1 MTSVRVLWSRVLGS
15 VRWRSRERDIQDD
28 VQAHLDLLAAEFEQ
42 NGMSAADARLAAR
55 REFGGVAAVQEQ
67 YREQRRLPGL
77 DVLAQDVRYA
87 IRTMAKAPGFT
98 AVAVLTLAL
107 GIGANAAIFQVLYSL
122 VIKPLPV
129 RDPHQLVELQ
139 PYHDGDQQGFS
150 YPLLREMI
158 ARQTSLEGII
168 ASSHAQLVDVRVDG
182 RPLMKP
188 PQGLFANG
196 AYFRALGA
204 EPQIGRLFTE
214 SDDDPS
220 SAPVAVISDA
230 FWRRELNG
238 HPDVLGTVITVRK
251 THIVVV
257 GVTRPEFFGEI
268 VGERPDVWIPL
279 ALVSQLQPGMPLDAH
294 NVWIWPMARLRA
306 DVPMSRAQ
314 AELDALFNQLKP
326 FTIRSKETK
335 HYRLA
340 VVAAPQGKGA
350 LHQEFGAA
358 LWILMAIVAILA
370 LIACCNLA
378 NLLLAKATARSH
390 EIGVRL
396 AVGASRGRLIR
407 QLLTESVLLAIL
419 GCGLALA
426 LAQLTAS
433 ALVGVATI
441 GQDVILMVEPDWRVF
456 VFTATVSFI
465 AVLVFGLVPAL
476 AATRVGIRSILQG
489 GHRTHTSSRSRHMT
503 SNMFV
508 VAQITLC
515 LMLVA
520 GASLLTRSFWKITTQ
535 DFGYR
540 PDRVLT
546 AYLHFDDSQQ
556 QLQKTLHSA
565 PFRDALYQRVRAIP
579 GIRNASLS
587 MGGPLFFLSDTRQ
600 LALPNRRP
608 HQGEEV
614 SVVRVYPNYFD
625 TMGIPILAGRPTTD
639 DDRRGALRVAVI
651 SETTARTYFGSE
663 NPLGKTF
670 AFREFDAARAIEIVG
685 IARDV
690 RYMEPREAFKSLVF
704 VPMEQLNAFSVPEI
718 VLNADGDPARFA
730 EPVRQAVAELM
741 PGLDVWGTKT
751 LSETIL
757 IRLRR
762 ERLLAWLSTAFGVLA
777 LILAC
782 VGLYGVVSYRVAL
795 RTQEV
800 GIRLALG
807 ASERGVRAL
816 LLREIVQMVGIGL
829 VVGALATLALAG
841 VLNAMLFELSP
852 RDPATLMAAATVLTG
867 VALLA
872 GFMPARRASRPN
884 PMATLRRE

>member
-1 MTSVRVLWSRVLGS
+1 MRVWIVRLLESLGL
-15 VRWRSRERDIQDD
+15 RSRDREVDEDIQT
-28 VQAHLDLLAAEFEQ
+28 HLELLTEDFERR
-42 NGMSAADARLAAR
+42 GLSSDEARLAAR
-55 REFGGVAAVQEQ
+55 REFGGVVAVQEQ
-67 YREQRRLPGL
+67 YREQRRLPGF
-77 DVLAQDVRYA
+77 DVLAQDVRFA
-87 IRTMAKAPGFT
+87 MRTMGRAPGFT
-98 AVAVLTLAL
+98 AVAVITLAL

-139 PYHDGDQQGFS
+139 PYHDGHQQGFS

-158 ARQTSLEGII
+158 ARQTSLDGII
-168 ASSHAQLVDVRVDG
+168 ASSSAQLREARVDG
-182 RPLMKP
+182 RPLTKP

-196 AYFRALGA
+196 GYFRALGT
-204 EPQIGRLFTE
+204 EPQLGRLFTE
-214 SDDDPS
+214 SDDQPS
-220 SAPVAVISDA
+220 STPVAVISDA
-230 FWRRELNG
+230 FWRRELDG
-238 HPDVLGTVITVRK
+238 DPKVLGKVITVRK
-251 THIVVV
+251 AHMAVV

-335 HYRLA
+335 HHRLA
-340 VVAAPQGKGA
+340 LVPAPQGKGA
-350 LHQEFGAA
+350 LHEEFGAA

-396 AVGASRGRLIR
+396 ALGASRARLVR
-407 QLLTESVLLAIL
+407 QLLTESLVLALL
-419 GCGLALA
+419 GGGLAVA
-426 LAQLTAS
+426 LAHTTAG
-433 ALVGVATI
+433 ALVSLATI
-441 GQDVILMVEPDWRVF
+441 GQDVILTVDPDWRVF
-456 VFTATVSFI
+456 SFTATVSFI

-476 AATRVGIRSILQG
+476 AATRVEIRSTLQG
-489 GHRTHTSSRSRHMT
+489 GHRTHTGSRPRHLT

-520 GASLLTRSFWKITTQ
+520 GASLLTRSFWKMTNQ

-540 PDRVLT
+540 PDRVMT

-556 QLQKTLHSA
+556 QLWKTLHSA
-565 PFRDALYQRVRAIP
+565 PFRDALYQRVRAMP

-587 MGGPLFFLSDTRQ
+587 MGGPLFFLSDTRP
-600 LALPNRRP
+600 LALPNRLPR
-608 HQGEEV
+608 QGEEV

-639 DDRRGALRVAVI
+639 DDRRGAPRVAVI
-651 SETTARTYFGSE
+651 SETTARMFFGSE

-670 AFREFDAARAIEIVG
+670 AFRQFDAARAIEIVG

-690 RYMEPREAFKSLVF
+690 RYMEPREEFKSLVF
-704 VPMEQLNAFSVPEI
+704 VPMEQINAFSVPEI
-718 VLNADGDPARFA
+718 VISADGNPTRFA
-730 EPVRQAVAELM
+730 EPVRQAVTELV

-757 IRLRR
+757 VRLRR

-782 VGLYGVVSYRVAL
+782 GGLYGVVSYRVVL
-795 RTQEV
+795 RTQEIGV
-800 GIRLALG
+800 RLALG
-807 ASERGVRAL
+807 ATQRRVRAL
-816 LLREIVQMVGIGL
+816 LLREILQMVGIGL
-829 VVGALATLALAG
+829 VVGTLATLALAG
-841 VLNAMLFELSP
+841 VLNSILFELSP
-852 RDPATLMAAATVLTG
+852 RDPSTLMAAATVLTG

-872 GFMPARRASRPN
+872 GFMPARRASRLD
-884 PMATLRRE
+884 PMTALRRE